1 MEWPLKDETTGKF
14 RSTPTNQSIWLEA
27 ARAAEDIAAAS
38 AFADRIQNCKN
49 WRSDYTDILE
59 DFAKLMLAASPANAI
74 QMCQAGLDAAE
85 QAFVFRMSDDD
96 GDDDNTTTV
105 PLKEAMTRD
114 CKSLEDSASQIYKG
128 KQPVVPTPFKLASP
142 NGSDSNPL
150 FVTGEDAVQQIQTWS
165 DYGCMEPSAV
175 EHAAATCLLPDVSA
189 LTSNKTFC
197 LLGLTSEMGP
207 AYSLLR
213 IPGAHVMGVARSAVK
228 VAKLV
233 EWLEHEGAETTTLET
248 LQADML
254 KETPQIAKRIIET
267 APRDRELIILPLAYM
282 DGEACVRVTV
292 AMDAIV
298 TSVMKHR
305 DDIGLCYY
313 ISPAIVFPIPAEA
326 ARDAKQRYENE
337 KDTSWKRWLST
348 VSMNKWYQ
356 PANTW
361 KQLNDGDPSSSSLP
375 VLNGLVNFQGPNYAL
390 AKTMQTWRCMVAHA
404 SGANVSAP
412 PAPGTRTDS
421 VLHSSEAATFVEGL
435 QYVSPMLVFDVW
447 PCSSLLTAIVLHQL
461 DQHNNN
467 SNNRQELQH
476 PLTMFWDGAVH
487 GGAWR
492 CPYASES
499 FMTMSY
505 ILGKTIAKKGWCPTE
520 ALAPKP
526 EASSNDNNV

>member
-1 MEWPLKDETTGKF
+1 MEWPLKDEKTGKF
-14 RSTPTNQSIWLEA
+14 RSTPTNQSIWVEA
-27 ARAAEDIAAAS
+27 AKAAEDTAAAT
-38 AFADRIQNCKN
+38 AFADRIKNCKN
-49 WRSDYTDILE
+49 WRSDYVDIME

-85 QAFVFRMSDDD
+85 QAFVFRLNDDD
-96 GDDDNTTTV
+96 DDTNTV
-105 PLKEAMTRD
+105 PLKEAMSRG
-114 CKSLEDSASQIYKG
+114 CKSLEDSASHTYKG

-142 NGSDSNPL
+142 HGSDSNPL
-150 FVTGEDAVQQIQTWS
+150 FVTGEEAVKQIKKWS

-175 EHAAATCLLPDVSA
+175 EHAAATCLIPDVSA

-213 IPGAHVMGVARSAVK
+213 IPGAHVIGVARSEKK

-233 EWLEHEGAETTTLET
+233 EWLEQEGAETTTLET

-254 KETPQIAKRIIET
+254 KETPQIAKWIVET

-282 DGEACVRVTV
+282 DGEACVRVSV

-305 DDIGLCYY
+305 NDVGLCYY
-313 ISPAIVFPIPAEA
+313 VSPAIVFPIPVEA
-326 ARDAKQRYENE
+326 AQDAKQRYEKENS
-337 KDTSWKRWLST
+337 TSWKRWLST
-348 VSMNKWYQ
+348 VFAMNQWYQ
-356 PANTW
+356 PSNTW
-361 KQLNDGDPSSSSLP
+361 KQLNDADPSTSLP
-375 VLNGLVNFQGPNYAL
+375 ILNGLVNFQGPNYAL
-390 AKTMQTWRCMVAHA
+390 AKTMQTWRCMLAHA

-421 VLHSSEAATFVEGL
+421 VLHSPEAAAFLEGL
-435 QYVSPMLVFDVW
+435 QYVPPMLAFDVW

-461 DQHNNN
+461 DQH
-467 SNNRQELQH
+467 SSGGGSSSSRQLQH

-487 GGAWR
+487 GGGWR
-492 CPYASES
+492 CPYSSDS

-505 ILGKTIAKKGWCPTE
+505 ILGKISNKGWCPTE
-520 ALAPKP
+520 ALALKP
-526 EASSNDNNV
+526 EASSNDNKV

>member
-14 RSTPTNQSIWLEA
+14 RSTPTNQSIWLA
-27 ARAAEDIAAAS
+27 AAKAAEDTAAVT
-38 AFADRIQNCKN
+38 AFADRIQNCRN
-49 WRSDYTDILE
+49 WRSEYVDIME
-59 DFAKLMLAASPANAI
+59 DFTKLMVAASPANAI
-74 QMCQAGLDAAE
+74 QMCQAGLNAAE
-85 QAFVFRMSDDD
+85 QAFVFRTNDDD
-96 GDDDNTTTV
+96 DDDTSTV
-105 PLKEAMTRD
+105 PLKEAMSLD

-128 KQPVVPTPFKLASP
+128 NQPAVPTRFKLASP
-142 NGSDSNPL
+142 HGSDSNPL
-150 FVTGEDAVQQIQTWS
+150 FVTGEEAVKQIQTWS

-175 EHAAATCLLPDVSA
+175 EHAAATCLLPDVAA
-189 LTSNKTFC
+189 LASNKTFC

-213 IPGAHVMGVARSAVK
+213 IPGAYVMGVARSERK

-233 EWLEHEGAETTTLET
+233 EWLEQEGAENTTLET

-254 KETPQIAKRIIET
+254 KQTPQIAKWIIET

-305 DDIGLCYY
+305 NDVGLCYY
-313 ISPAIVFPIPAEA
+313 ISPAIVSPIPAEA
-326 ARDAKQRYENE
+326 AQDAKQRYEKE
-337 KDTSWKRWLST
+337 TSWKKWLST

-356 PANTW
+356 PSNTW
-361 KQLNDGDPSSSSLP
+361 KQLNDADASSSLP
-375 VLNGLVNFQGPNYAL
+375 ILNGLVNFQGPNYAL

-404 SGANVSAP
+404 SGAQVSAP

-421 VLHSSEAATFVEGL
+421 VLHSPEAAAFLEGL
-435 QYVSPMLVFDVW
+435 QYVPPMLAFDVW

-461 DQHNNN
+461 DQHNNI
-467 SNNRQELQH
+467 SRQLQH
-476 PLTMFWDGAVH
+476 PLTLFWDGAVH

-492 CPYASES
+492 CPYSSDS

-505 ILGKTIAKKGWCPTE
+505 ILGKITNKGWCPTA
-520 ALAPKP
+520 ALAPKA
-526 EASSNDNNV
+526 ESCSNDCNV